1 MWWEI
6 LIYLLIPIIIEI
18 VLWVAAS
25 MLKKSEQKFLSAN
38 ENASDDIFEVT
49 PSWIIK
55 QFYLLLLICG
65 AILEILFVVISLA
78 AFSSGEL
85 SFVESLLL
93 GICLEIIFSPIF
105 IVGLYFYNR
114 KIYFFKDKFIVKS
127 LFIKKEIKLSDIKKV
142 KLKPSIFKYKDY
154 KPKDN
159 IIIYYRHSRLVL
171 HSLSSNFDRV
181 ELLLK
186 NNNLIENPAK

>member
-38 ENASDDIFEVT
+38 ESATDDIFEIV
-49 PSWIIK
+49 PSWMIK
-55 QFYLLLLICG
+55 QFYLVLLISG
-65 AILEILFVVISLA
+65 AILGILFIVISLV
-78 AFSSGEL
+78 AFSSG
-85 SFVESLLL
+85 
-93 GICLEIIFSPIF
+93 EIIFSPIF
-105 IVGLYFYNR
+105 IIGLYFYNR
-114 KIYFFKDKFIVKS
+114 KIYFFKDKFIVKA

-142 KLKPSIFKYKDY
+142 KLKSSIFKIKDY

-186 NNNLIENPAK
+186 NNLIENLAK

>member
-38 ENASDDIFEVT
+38 ESATDDIFEIV
-49 PSWIIK
+49 PSWMIK
-55 QFYLLLLICG
+55 QFYLVLLISG
-65 AILEILFVVISLA
+65 AILEILFVVISLV
-78 AFSSGEL
+78 AFSSG
-85 SFVESLLL
+85 
-93 GICLEIIFSPIF
+93 EIIFSPIF
-105 IVGLYFYNR
+105 IIGLYFYNR

-127 LFIKKEIKLSDIKKV
+127 LFIKKEIKLLDIKKV
-142 KLKPSIFKYKDY
+142 KLKSSIFKTKDY

-171 HSLSSNFDRV
+171 HSLSSNFARV
-181 ELLLK
+181 EILLK
-186 NNNLIENPAK
+186 NNNLIENTTK